1 MTKGRK
7 APVEGQRTLDGKRA
21 AAFVKGTKFIP
32 PGRPGRPLSAQGS
45 VNGKK
50 QCPVCEH
57 WFTKLHLHYSE
68 SFTFQDKSLKHL
80 PGREFWTDWH
90 PEPLCRVENKGTL
103 PLPRIV
109 DGNLIAAMCRTSR
122 NAAEESA
129 RLLPLPGSV
138 LAAKTGPGKSRV
150 FVTKKCKSFFGN
162 KETNNWLI
170 LNSMMQR
177 S

>member
-32 PGRPGRPLSAQGS
+32 PGRPGRPLSAQDS

-68 SFTFQDKSLKHL
+68 PFTFQDKSLKHL

-122 NAAEESA
+122 NTAEESA
-129 RLLPLPGSV
+129 LLLPQPGSAQDRRKRWTRCV
-138 LAAKTGPGKSRV
+138 
-150 FVTKKCKSFFGN
+150 
-162 KETNNWLI
+162 
-170 LNSMMQR
+170 
-177 S
+177 

>member
-1 MTKGRK
+1 MFYAQHSELVNPNLCEFCASFTGVLARLGLSMPKRGR
-7 APVEGQRTLDGKRA
+7 AYVEGQQTLDGKRA
-21 AAFVKGTKFIP
+21 AASVKGTEYIP
-32 PGRPGRPLSAQGS
+32 LGRPGRPLSAQED
-45 VNGKK
+45 VNGKR

-109 DGNLIAAMCRTSR
+109 D
-122 NAAEESA
+122 
-129 RLLPLPGSV
+129 
-138 LAAKTGPGKSRV
+138 
-150 FVTKKCKSFFGN
+150 
-162 KETNNWLI
+162 
-170 LNSMMQR
+170 
-177 S
+177 